1 MLSCLVLGSC
11 DAGRSPM
18 TLRFAGRV
26 GAEPFE
32 CGRVYSGVGSSGTD
46 FTALDFRVYV
56 HDIRL
61 VAADGTETP
70 FDLAN
75 DGVFSDGE
83 VALLDFESGGLCDGG
98 NAPTNTELHGFAP
111 PGEYVGV
118 RFTLGVPIARN
129 HLDSATAPAPLNFSS
144 MYWGWMDGYK
154 FIRVEGRTTGLPGGT
169 LFHLGSTGCTGS
181 ATMGTRVCSNPNLGQ
196 IDLMGA
202 EGFDPTRDLIVADL
216 ASMYASMDLDV
227 DGGRNPG
234 CMSAVDDPEC
244 AILLPAVGVGVG
256 VQSLFAIER
265 GP

>member
-1 MLSCLVLGSC
+1 
-11 DAGRSPM
+11 
-18 TLRFAGRV
+18 
-26 GAEPFE
+26 
-32 CGRVYSGVGSSGTD
+32 
-46 FTALDFRVYV
+46 
-56 HDIRL
+56 
-61 VAADGTETP
+61 
-70 FDLAN
+70 
-75 DGVFSDGE
+75 
-83 VALLDFESGGLCDGG
+83 
-98 NAPTNTELHGFAP
+98 
-111 PGEYVGV
+111 
-118 RFTLGVPIARN
+118 
-129 HLDSATAPAPLNFSS
+129 
-144 MYWGWMDGYK
+144 MDGYK